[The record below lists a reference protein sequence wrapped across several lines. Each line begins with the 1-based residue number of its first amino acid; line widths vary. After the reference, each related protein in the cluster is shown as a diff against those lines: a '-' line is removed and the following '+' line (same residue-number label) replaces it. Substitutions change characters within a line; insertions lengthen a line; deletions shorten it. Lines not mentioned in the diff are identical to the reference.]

1 VTLRVFDDAAAFLDV
16 AAPHLLA
23 REAENGLPLGVATAL
38 RDGRRYGDE
47 PPFLACAMNG
57 ELVTAVA
64 VRTPPYN
71 LLLAWADRPDW
82 EPIARHLLAAGTLL
96 PGISAEEGVAL
107 GFAAWWS
114 KARGVSH
121 EVAMRQRLYRLAA
134 VARPR
139 GVPGHA
145 RWAEAED
152 ADRLA
157 RWVEA
162 FSAEAI
168 PDSPAS
174 DAPALV
180 ARHLAARTLRV
191 WDDGGPVS
199 MAAITRGTL
208 HGASISLVYTPPDRR
223 GRGYASAC
231 VADLSQCVLDSGKA
245 FCTLYADLAN
255 ATSNGIYRRIGY
267 ERLADALEIRFRG
280 RGDLPSGPP

>member
-1 VTLRVFDDAAAFLDV
+1 MTLRVFDDAAAFLDV
-16 AAPHLLA
+16 AGPHLLA
-23 REAENGLPLGVATAL
+23 HEAENGLPLGVATAL

-47 PPFLACAMNG
+47 PPFLACVTDG
-57 ELVTAVA
+57 EPVTAVA

-71 LLLAWADRPDW
+71 LLLAWTDRPDW
-82 EPIARHLLAAGTLL
+82 EPIARHLLATGTVL
-96 PGISAEEGVAL
+96 PGVTAEEGVAL

-121 EVAMRQRLYRLAA
+121 EAAMHQRLYRLVA

-162 FSAEAI
+162 FGAEAI

-174 DAPALV
+174 NTPALV

-191 WDDGGPVS
+191 WDDGGLVS
-199 MAAITRGTL
+199 MAAVTRGTPR
-208 HGASISLVYTPPDRR
+208 GASISLVYTPPDRR

-231 VADLSQCVLDSGKA
+231 VANLSQCVLDSGKS

-255 ATSNGIYRRIGY
+255 ATSNGVYRRIGY
-267 ERLADALEIRFRG
+267 EPLALEIRFRG
-280 RGDLPSGPP
+280 RGDLPSGPR